1 MKLDKCKFIAIDEI
15 DDIYKQDEESL
26 SNILKIIVD
35 SPSKLI
41 TCSATM
47 EKRFLEFYRK
57 IDEDYIQLN
66 LNAELEK

>member
-1 MKLDKCKFIAIDEI
+1 MKLDNCKFVAIDEI
-15 DDIYKQDEESL
+15 DDIYKQDEENL
-26 SNILKIIVD
+26 SKLLKIITD

-47 EKRFLEFYRK
+47 EKRFLEFYGK
-57 IDEDYIQLN
+57 IDENYIQLN